1 MSAPAAALPE
11 SVIARAPVGQL
22 AGRRL
27 AVTLGGIAMLLLYA
41 PILWLMVL
49 SFSARPLEGIPWPPT
64 LAWYR
69 ALGDDR
75 GWAAP
80 LVRSVQVALVV
91 MLLATAAAALVG
103 RALPAM
109 RRRNAALALYLVV
122 IFLPGIVVGLSIL
135 IFWRGLLGIRTGFWS
150 VVLAHFIWAFPF
162 ALLCV
167 LIVAARFDRRL
178 LEAAADLGA
187 DARQRFWQIELPLL
201 RPGLA
206 AAAFFSF
213 LLSFNELPRTLYVR
227 GPEATLPFYLWTQS
241 ASHSSTV
248 ALVFALSTAISLV
261 SLVLTAIAI
270 ALLLRA
276 EKTP

>member
-1 MSAPAAALPE
+1 MSAAATGLPGP
-11 SVIARAPVGQL
+11 VAARAPRGQR

-27 AVTLGGIAMLLLYA
+27 AATLGGIALLLLYA
-41 PILWLMVL
+41 PILWLMLL

-64 LAWYR
+64 LAWYAR
-69 ALGDDR
+69 LATDT
-75 GWAAP
+75 GWLQP
-80 LVRSVQVALVV
+80 IRRSLEVGLVV
-91 MLLATAAAALVG
+91 TLLATAAAALVG

-109 RRRNAALALYLVV
+109 RRRHAALALYLVV

-135 IFWRGLLGIRTGFWS
+135 IFWRGLLGLRTGFWS
-150 VVLAHFIWAFPF
+150 IVLAHVVWAFPF

-167 LIVAARFDRRL
+167 LIVAVRFDRRL

-227 GPEATLPFYLWTQS
+227 GPETTLPFYLWTQS

-248 ALVFALSTAISLV
+248 ALVFALSTAISIASV
-261 SLVLTAIAI
+261 ALTTIAI

-276 EKTP
+276 EETP